1 MIRRPVPLARLHDLL
16 TTARGLTAEEVTE
29 RRQRYGINDIAETPP
44 GRWWH
49 LARDTLNDP
58 MIWFLA
64 GVSALYAIVGEVK
77 ESVIL
82 LAAIVPLVGMDA
94 YLHRRTQASTEGLK
108 SRLAERA
115 TVVRDGASVEVLALE
130 LVPGDLALVS
140 AAEAFPA
147 DGVIVGGVEL
157 QADESSL
164 TGEAYAV
171 TKRPLSG
178 PPADGEEPPVD
189 AWHWGFAGTRL
200 LTGRA
205 TLRVAFTGGET
216 LYGEIVR
223 SVVRGTH
230 GRTPLQGAI
239 QHLVSVLL
247 VAAGLIC
254 MILAVVRMIQGHG
267 WLDALLS
274 AVTLAAA
281 AIPEEFPVVFTF
293 FLGVGVYRLAK
304 RQALVRRA
312 VAVENI
318 GRITTIC
325 SDKTGTITE
334 GRLRLTHLVATE
346 HMSDA
351 ELLSLAALAARRD
364 SGDPMDEAILQNAA
378 AAGVVKA
385 DHETLARFPFTEGR
399 KRETAIVRKVG
410 DGLVV
415 VTKGAAETVL
425 AMSAPTDAEREKWHE
440 RIARLA
446 EEGHKVVACAARPL
460 DDGTGTGDEP
470 EHGYRVAGLLA
481 FEDPVREGVVEAIAA
496 CRDAGI
502 HVILVTGDHPLTA
515 RAVARE
521 IGLGGDTPRVLTGDA
536 MAALVA
542 RGEGRILHEVDVI
555 ARAAPAQKL
564 TLVRALQET
573 GEIVAVTGD
582 GVNDVPALQAADIG
596 VAMGERGTRSAREV
610 AAIVLLDDNFR
621 TIVGAVAEGRQLFQN
636 LRLTFQYL
644 LMLHIPFV
652 VSALVVP
659 LLGYP
664 LLYLPVHIVWVEM
677 ILHPTALLG
686 FQEVPTTGSLQPAR
700 PGGVTRFFSRRE
712 WTLIA
717 LVGGLIALV
726 VISGYVWNVEER
738 GNAEHGR
745 AMAMATLALAS
756 AALATALSG
765 LRTRTAR
772 LIAAAT
778 TASAIAVI
786 QAPLLAGMLHLEP
799 LHLADWGVAIAGSLL
814 AAALP
819 LVFARVAQTR
829 SAALHR
835 SARQRATEIRDT
847 RGKP

>member
-1 MIRRPVPLARLHDLL
+1 MIRRPVPLARLHNLL
-16 TTARGLTAEEVTE
+16 RIDRGLTAEEVAE
-29 RRQRYGINDIAETPP
+29 RRRRYGVNDIVETPP
-44 GRWWH
+44 GRWWD
-49 LARDTLNDP
+49 LARDTLKDP

-64 GVSALYAIVGEVK
+64 GVSALYAIVGEVR
-77 ESVIL
+77 EAAIL

-108 SRLAERA
+108 SRLAARA
-115 TVVRDGASVEVLALE
+115 TVMRDGASVEIPALE

-140 AAEAFPA
+140 PAEAFPA

-171 TKRPLSG
+171 TKRPLPG
-178 PPADGEEPPVD
+178 PPADGEEPLVD
-189 AWHWGFAGTRL
+189 AQHWGFAGTRL

-205 TLRVAFTGGET
+205 ALRVAFTGGET

-223 SVVRGTH
+223 SAVHGT
-230 GRTPLQGAI
+230 RAPTPLQEAI

-247 VAAGLIC
+247 GTAGLIC
-254 MILAVVRMIQGHG
+254 MVLAVVRIIQGHG

-293 FLGVGVYRLAK
+293 FLGVGVYRLAR

-334 GRLRLTHLVATE
+334 GRLRLTHLVAAE

-351 ELLSLAALAARRD
+351 ELLSLASLASRPD
-364 SGDPMDEAILQNAA
+364 SGDPLDDAILREAD
-378 AAGVVKA
+378 AAGVLEEGREA
-385 DHETLARFPFTEGR
+385 LARFPFTEAR
-399 KRETAIVRKVG
+399 KRETAIVQEIAG
-410 DGLVV
+410 GLVAV
-415 VTKGAAETVL
+415 SKGAAETVL
-425 AMSAPTDAEREKWHE
+425 AMSVSTDAEREAWHE
-440 RIARLA
+440 RIIRLA
-446 EEGHKVVACAARPL
+446 EDGHKVVACAVRPF
-460 DDGTGTGDEP
+460 DGRTGLGNEP
-470 EHGYRVAGLLA
+470 AHGYRVAGLLA
-481 FEDPVREGVVEAIAA
+481 FEDPVREGVAQAVTA

-502 HVILVTGDHPLTA
+502 HAIIVTGDHPVTA

-521 IGLGGDTPRVLTGDA
+521 IGLGGESPKVLDGDA
-536 MAALVA
+536 MEALAA
-542 RGEGRILHEVDVI
+542 RGEGRALREVDVI

-564 TLVRALQET
+564 TLVRALQEA

-621 TIVGAVAEGRQLFQN
+621 TIVGAIAEGRQLFQN
-636 LRLTFQYL
+636 LRLSFQYL
-644 LMLHIPFV
+644 LTFHIPFV
-652 VSALVVP
+652 VSALLVP

-677 ILHPTALLG
+677 ILHPTALLV
-686 FQEVPTTGSLQPAR
+686 FQELPAGPLQPAR
-700 PGGVTRFFSRRE
+700 PGGATRFFSRLE
-712 WTLIA
+712 WMFIT
-717 LVGGLIALV
+717 LVGGLITLV
-726 VISGYVWNVEER
+726 VIGGYVWNVEER

-756 AALATALSG
+756 AGLTATLSG

-772 LIAAAT
+772 FIAAAT
-778 TASAIAVI
+778 IASAIVLI
-786 QAPLLAGMLHLEP
+786 QTPLLAGMLHLEP
-799 LHLADWGVAIAGSLL
+799 LHLADWGVAVAGTLL

-819 LVFARVAQTR
+819 LVFAGVGKGRRWRKQVVGGLASGRDGRGVT
-829 SAALHR
+829 
-835 SARQRATEIRDT
+835 IR
-847 RGKP
+847 